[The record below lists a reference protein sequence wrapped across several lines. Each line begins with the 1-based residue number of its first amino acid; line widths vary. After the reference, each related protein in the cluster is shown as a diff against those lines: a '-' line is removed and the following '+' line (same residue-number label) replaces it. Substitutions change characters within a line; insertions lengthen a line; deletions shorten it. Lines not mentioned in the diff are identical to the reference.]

1 MMKKTVFAF
10 TLSCLLASPAFSHGY
25 ITEPASRAANCKT
38 GKNPAHMCGTVQWEP
53 QSIEALSGYPEGY
66 YPPDGQLASGGIER
80 FLPLDVPRDNWH
92 QMTVKPGTTMFTW
105 KITAAHKTRNWRYY
119 ITRPDWHPG
128 ESLTRASFETKP
140 FCFYDGKNQIPP
152 QSVTHQCNIPERK
165 GAQIIYGVWEIAD
178 TANSFYQVI
187 DVRFD

>member
-38 GKNPAHMCGTVQWEP
+38 GKNPAHMCGAVQWEP

-92 QMTVKPGTTMFTW
+92 QMTVKPGTTMFT
-105 KITAAHKTRNWRYY
+105 
-119 ITRPDWHPG
+119 
-128 ESLTRASFETKP
+128 
-140 FCFYDGKNQIPP
+140 
-152 QSVTHQCNIPERK
+152 
-165 GAQIIYGVWEIAD
+165 
-178 TANSFYQVI
+178 
-187 DVRFD
+187 